1 MSTAITSRSDSSR
14 PDSTMRPSL
23 ASCNTRAQRTE
34 AAPDGGDSLGD
45 SRTGAPVGSRAR
57 SGVSSRARWTSLVG
71 RFGLR
76 SDLLDLIGPDGDR
89 RERIRH
95 PRCWW
100 ADDRLVPVLERVVEE
115 QQVVL
120 VAVEDIVADLLAAQ
134 SHEDVAFGA
143 GPGEDL
149 DPVVD

>member
-45 SRTGAPVGSRAR
+45 SRTGAPEGCRAR

-71 RFGLR
+71 RFGC
-76 SDLLDLIGPDGDR
+76 DLLDLIGRDGDR
-89 RERIRH
+89 GIES
-95 PRCWW
+95 
-100 ADDRLVPVLERVVEE
+100 VTG
-115 QQVVL
+115 
-120 VAVEDIVADLLAAQ
+120 
-134 SHEDVAFGA
+134 GA
-143 GPGEDL
+143 GGVMTDWYECSCE
-149 DPVVD
+149 